1 MYRLI
6 SLHTIEEKIIERQAI
21 KLKLDQV
28 IIQQGNVATN
38 KNLSKDEYEKILLHG
53 ASHIMK
59 QKNEKVNSAIELD
72 IDKLILEGE
81 LKHKALKEEA

>member
-1 MYRLI
+1 
-6 SLHTIEEKIIERQAI
+6 
-21 KLKLDQV
+21 
-28 IIQQGNVATN
+28 
-38 KNLSKDEYEKILLHG
+38 
-53 ASHIMK
+53 MK